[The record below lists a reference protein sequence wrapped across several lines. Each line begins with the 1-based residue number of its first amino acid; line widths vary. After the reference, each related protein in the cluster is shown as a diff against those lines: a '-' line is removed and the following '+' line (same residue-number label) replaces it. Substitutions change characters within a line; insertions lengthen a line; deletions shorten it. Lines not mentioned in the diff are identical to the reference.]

1 MNKKSFIIAG
11 LAALMLLP
19 TSCRE
24 NEFGQVDLTM
34 PETPTDP
41 GVNATYTFNHP
52 CAMYTAADFDRV
64 KSEIAAGSIPEVTK
78 YSYIVDKSVF
88 SDS

>member
-1 MNKKSFIIAG
+1 
-11 LAALMLLP
+11 
-19 TSCRE
+19 
-24 NEFGQVDLTM
+24 M

-78 YSYIVDKSVF
+78 AFQGLKTSKYVGLNYQANPQEVIVRGDATGTR
-88 SDS
+88 

>member
-1 MNKKSFIIAG
+1 MNKKSLIITG

-34 PETPTDP
+34 PEEPTSTLASLYVP
-41 GVNATYTFNHP
+41 
-52 CAMYTAADFDRV
+52 
-64 KSEIAAGSIPEVTK
+64 
-78 YSYIVDKSVF
+78 
-88 SDS
+88 

>member
-1 MNKKSFIIAG
+1 MNKKSLIITG

-34 PETPTDP
+34 PEEPTDP
-41 GVNATYTFNHP
+41 DVEATYTFNHP
-52 CAMYTAADFDRV
+52 CAMYTAEDFARV
-64 KSEIAAGSIPEVTK
+64 KTELEGNTIPEVTAEFQALK
-78 YSYIVDKSVF
+78 TSPYSS
-88 SDS
+88 